1 MIKFAKFVLL
11 PAVVAVVA
19 AVAAFF
25 ILKPANQKNELVIA
39 TNGGSDQVV
48 YSVEL
53 AKSVD
58 ELKTGLMNRE
68 SLDENSGMLFDLRSF
83 DENVSMWMK
92 NTPIALDMM
101 FIDEDGMIYWIYEN
115 AEPESTKLI
124 IPPYPAHAVLEVNG
138 GDAAKKNIRIG
149 DVVKHK
155 WFKSAA
161 KNEPVQET
169 TDIAADNSEPAQD
182 TDVENDGTAE
192 EETQSND
199 VTPAAEEENT
209 EASAEKADS
218 LD

>member
-11 PAVVAVVA
+11 PAII
-19 AVAAFF
+19 AVAIVVSVFF
-25 ILKPANQKNELVIA
+25 MLKPEYQKNELIIA
-39 TNGGSDQVV
+39 VNDGNDQVV

-53 AKSVD
+53 AQSVN
-58 ELKTGLMNRE
+58 ELRTGLMDRE
-68 SLDENSGMLFDLRSF
+68 SLDENSGMLFDLGAF
-83 DENVSMWMK
+83 KENVSMWMK
-92 NTPIALDMM
+92 NTKIALDML
-101 FIDEDGMIYWIYEN
+101 FIDEDGMIYWIFEN

-161 KNEPVQET
+161 KNEPVQDAVDSEPVQNA
-169 TDIAADNSEPAQD
+169 DDANDVAADEVSE
-182 TDVENDGTAE
+182 E
-192 EETQSND
+192 QSSDN
-199 VTPAAEEENT
+199 TPAAETENDET
-209 EASAEKADS
+209 SNEKAGS

>member
-11 PAVVAVVA
+11 PAII
-19 AVAAFF
+19 AVAIVVSVFF
-25 ILKPANQKNELVIA
+25 MLKPEYQKNELIIA
-39 TNGGSDQVV
+39 ANGGNDQVV

-53 AKSVD
+53 AQSVD
-58 ELKTGLMNRE
+58 ELRTGLMDRE
-68 SLDENSGMLFDLRSF
+68 SLDENSGMLFDLGAF
-83 DENVSMWMK
+83 KENVSMWMK
-92 NTPIALDMM
+92 NTKIALDML

-124 IPPYPAHAVLEVNG
+124 IPPYPAHAVLEING